1 MSWPLFYFVVVGL
14 VIALILV
21 VSLPWIRV
29 RNQNPIDQLRNAQ
42 IVKQRLVEL
51 EREADEGLISEA
63 DKQQAID
70 ELKIALV
77 EESNSSSENQTSTSH
92 WAILTGLTIALAI
105 AVPVYYQA
113 NHIAEVKQLATATE
127 SVAELSEKLIA
138 VANGEAEITPEEMQ
152 MLTLAIRQRLRQSP
166 EDSQAWLNLGRL
178 YLSIGFSE
186 QSVQSFEKAF
196 QLAPEDPTTRLN
208 FAQSLML
215 SGTDEHL
222 QRAKRLLAFE
232 LEQQPGN
239 DNVLLMLTV
248 VTVQLGELDVAENY
262 FAQIATKLSP
272 QSQMYQTIV
281 ARLDELRGRP
291 SNRFNIEQP
300 QTDQVPTGFAVTVSI
315 DETLRSQLPEQGF
328 LFVFAQD
335 ANSQMRMPAAVVKL
349 PLTELPVTVQLTEQ
363 NAMVADY
370 NLLTINQARLV
381 ARISEDE
388 NVEAANGELQ
398 GMTEFAVK
406 PGHIEQVIIIL
417 NQEIQ

>member
-42 IVKQRLVEL
+42 IVKQRLVEM

-77 EESNSSSENQTSTSH
+77 EESTTSGENQTSTPH

-113 NHIAEVKQLATATE
+113 NHITEVKQLATATE

-166 EDSQAWLNLGRL
+166 EDAQAWLNLGRL

-196 QLAPEDPTTRLN
+196 QLTPEDPSTRLN

-248 VTVQLGELDVAENY
+248 VTAQLGELDIAENY

-281 ARLDELRGRP
+281 ARLDELGGRP

-300 QTDQVPTGFAVTVSI
+300 QTDQAPTGFAVTVSI

-406 PGHIEQVIIIL
+406 PSHIEQVSIIL